1 MKFGLQMVLVS
12 LLGHGLLNGKEIQH
26 EAVFLLSL
34 AVILVT
40 FHALLQSKFHI
51 LILPVLKYFLY
62 FYLMLSFVA
71 FTLPRVRAE
80 TSIPVNS

>member
-1 MKFGLQMVLVS
+1 MS

-26 EAVFLLSL
+26 EVVFLLSL
-34 AVILVT
+34 AVILVI
-40 FHALLQSKFHI
+40 FPAVLQNKFHI

-71 FTLPRVRAE
+71 FTLLRVKAE